1 MVERRIESDITNLTK
16 DINRLE
22 MGRQGEIGGER
33 KRKIKKLNAKY
44 RVKEK
49 GINLVNKELNQRLVA
64 KKTKVKRHEQRISQF
79 RQNQLFQVSQKQV
92 YIEPNAE
99 KQGERIIPNS
109 EKSMKMQCRN
119 MSYWKSPGKDGVQGY
134 WLTNLVMTVQLTCTD
149 QYSACP

>member
-1 MVERRIESDITNLTK
+1 MVERRIESDIANLTK

-99 KQGERIIPNS
+99 KQGEVLSRIL
-109 EKSMKMQCRN
+109 KK
-119 MSYWKSPGKDGVQGY
+119 V
-134 WLTNLVMTVQLTCTD
+134 
-149 QYSACP
+149 